1 MQAFHQCVALAVDIF
16 PFKRETGKL
25 CGVTLKGS
33 KPAMMYREKLVD
45 KLLETINGR
54 FNLDAHG
61 VINATRI
68 CSFKCWPDSDSD
80 ALEGYC
86 SWKTNSCC

>member
-1 MQAFHQCVALAVDIF
+1 MSDML
-16 PFKRETGKL
+16 ETGKL

-33 KPAMMYREKLVD
+33 KPAMKYREKLVD
-45 KLLETINGR
+45 KLLETLNAR
-54 FNLDAHG
+54 FDLDAHG

-68 CSFKCWPDSDSD
+68 CSFKSWPDRDSD

-86 SWKTNSCC
+86 SWKTTSCC